1 MNRKGQFLMNEN
13 IDIKTVDG
21 FGYQW
26 KTYSQDNLV
35 DDEYDGIFESY
46 FRIFPFEKLPK
57 NAVGFDLGCGSGRW
71 AKGMAPRVGKLYC
84 IDPSHDAL
92 NVAKN
97 KLANYENTEF
107 LNNGVD
113 NINLPKNS
121 MDFGYS
127 LGVLHHIPDTLKGIK
142 NCVDIIKPGGFF
154 LVYLYYSLDNKPMW
168 YKGIWKLSNFFR
180 SIISILP
187 NTLKL
192 IITKMIAL
200 LIYFPFSKCSLI
212 LEKIGFNVENIP
224 LSSYRDKSFYTMQT
238 DSFDRFATR
247 LERRFSKKEI
257 NEMMI
262 EAGLSDI
269 EFNEGVP
276 YWVAVGKKL

>member
-1 MNRKGQFLMNEN
+1 MDKN

-46 FRIFPFEKLPK
+46 FKIFPFDKLPK

-84 IDPSHDAL
+84 IDPSHEAL

-97 KLANYENTEF
+97 KLVNYENTEF

-113 NINLPKNS
+113 NINLAKNS

-200 LIYFPFSKCSLI
+200 LIYFPFSKFSLM
-212 LEKIGFNVENIP
+212 LEKIGVNVENIP

>member
-1 MNRKGQFLMNEN
+1 MDEN
-13 IDIKTVDG
+13 IDEKTVDG

-46 FRIFPFEKLPK
+46 FKIFPFDKLPK

-71 AKGMAPRVGKLYC
+71 AKGMAPKVGKLYC
-84 IDPSHDAL
+84 IDPSHEAL

-113 NINLPKNS
+113 NINLAKNS